1 LLPQRIDPIAVVP
14 VVGRIRSVRMRWQLV
29 LVLVLVLVLMGEE
42 SRSWRRVAGRP
53 LSVEEQLQIS
63 HREAA
68 ILD

>member
-14 VVGRIRSVRMRWQLV
+14 VVGRIRSVRMRWQ